1 LINLFLQRFGA
12 RVLFGFANGNPAP
25 VVCCTG
31 ALLSVLRAPLR
42 PRTGRSLLRNSLIL
56 MQEKILRKKIKKVL
70 TLLSK

>member
-1 LINLFLQRFGA
+1 LCLNYQHPGA

-31 ALLSVLRAPLR
+31 ALLNVLRAPFLAQD
-42 PRTGRSLLRNSLIL
+42 GRSSLRNSLLFMGI
-56 MQEKILRKKIKKVL
+56 KISSLFIKKLL